1 MLMLTKH
8 SLDLRL
14 AKDLELGKE
23 AREPH
28 RPSMDGVLSFP
39 GGTNRAEVDV
49 SGKGTGLFFFSAPA
63 EVQAASP
70 FCLPSVCCESELKL
84 SSAESCSKLWKLLL
98 GGQRQR

>member
-1 MLMLTKH
+1 MLTKH

-39 GGTNRAEVDV
+39 EGTKQQKVHTSRNRVD
-49 SGKGTGLFFFSAPA
+49 LWFSLRT
-63 EVQAASP
+63 
-70 FCLPSVCCESELKL
+70 C
-84 SSAESCSKLWKLLL
+84 
-98 GGQRQR
+98 

>member
-39 GGTNRAEVDV
+39 GGTKR
-49 SGKGTGLFFFSAPA
+49 G
-63 EVQAASP
+63 Q
-70 FCLPSVCCESELKL
+70 KL
-84 SSAESCSKLWKLLL
+84 
-98 GGQRQR
+98 R

>member
-39 GGTNRAEVDV
+39 EGTKQ
-49 SGKGTGLFFFSAPA
+49 GKGLNEQNMNSALIFLCTRRGPDSISVLSPVRLLGVR
-63 EVQAASP
+63 VQA
-70 FCLPSVCCESELKL
+70 
-84 SSAESCSKLWKLLL
+84 
-98 GGQRQR
+98 